1 VGVNTA
7 GGGIARRTLAKEG
20 PHPLDDFRAV
30 IDLNLVGSFDF
41 LRLCAERM
49 ARNAPNADGERGVVI
64 NTASIAAF
72 EGQIGQVAYAAAKS
86 GIVGMTFVAA
96 RDLGSLGVRVMAI
109 APSLFQTGLTQG
121 IPEEMAA
128 GLTRDAAFPK
138 RMGRPIEYARMA
150 LAIVE
155 NAMLNGS
162 TIRLD
167 AGQRFAPK

>member
-1 VGVNTA
+1 MRVEATA
-7 GGGIARRTLAKEG
+7 MEQNASLISQLAMSPMASRARSSAFGIASVGASPVRSGGTPTDAQARIRAKG
-20 PHPLDDFRAV
+20 SRPCAV
-30 IDLNLVGSFDF
+30 ANS
-41 LRLCAERM
+41 
-49 ARNAPNADGERGVVI
+49 ADVTI
-64 NTASIAAF
+64 N
-72 EGQIGQVAYAAAKS
+72 AAAKS